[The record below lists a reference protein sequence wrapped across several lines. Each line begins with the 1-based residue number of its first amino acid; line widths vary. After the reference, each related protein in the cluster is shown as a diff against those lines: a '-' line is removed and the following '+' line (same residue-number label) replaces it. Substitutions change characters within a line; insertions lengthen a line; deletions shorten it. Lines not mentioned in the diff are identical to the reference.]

1 MPNWCFTSYV
11 VTGDENEV
19 CDLYEKMRSL
29 EEREESLVENGFGK
43 SWLGNLVTLLGG
55 DWNTIYCRGDWSG
68 LEKDNDNG
76 ALRFDTETAWNDPDE
91 VVTFLQGKYPSLEF
105 YFITEEPGMGYY
117 ATNDVEGDFFPERYY
132 FSEPDDPE
140 PYNYEED
147 EFDDF
152 LRDVGNFVG
161 KELKSIEEAQEA
173 VNEYNKDK
181 EFDEMIEIKVYKV
194 V

>member
-1 MPNWCFTSYV
+1 MRFSVTSA
-11 VTGDENEV
+11 
-19 CDLYEKMRSL
+19 
-29 EEREESLVENGFGK
+29 
-43 SWLGNLVTLLGG
+43 
-55 DWNTIYCRGDWSG
+55 WS
-68 LEKDNDNG
+68 
-76 ALRFDTETAWNDPDE
+76 DPDD
-91 VVTFLQGKYPSLEF
+91 TINFLKRKYPSLAF
-105 YFITEEPGMGYY
+105 YFIAEEPGMGYY

-140 PYNYEED
+140 PYSYEED